1 MTRQDTGRTGYQT
14 DGSEADG
21 QPQEKAA
28 PPLLQI
34 QLPGARAAYIRLRD
48 GNDPAELAV
57 VACERREKASPSGA
71 GWSAWPGKSEL
82 RQRGGRVRFNEEG
95 WRRRRVPPWSSSGCG
110 GRGGSPS
117 SRKPTGEN
125 CPGGMVRCRPFITR
139 DEEQL
144 SSISGLHLGPPRC
157 MAPHFRSQTDSHG
170 NVAASE
176 SQITND

>member
-1 MTRQDTGRTGYQT
+1 MV
-14 DGSEADG
+14 
-21 QPQEKAA
+21 
-28 PPLLQI
+28 
-34 QLPGARAAYIRLRD
+34 
-48 GNDPAELAV
+48 N
-57 VACERREKASPSGA
+57 
-71 GWSAWPGKSEL
+71 
-82 RQRGGRVRFNEEG
+82 
-95 WRRRRVPPWSSSGCG
+95 RRRRLPLRFSKSNCRGHALPIYASGTGMIQLSSRLLRVNGGRRLPLLVLAGPRGRGKASLGSEEEGCVSTRRGGEGDACHRGGSSGCG